1 MHAQYT
7 YTDDDTAAWS
17 ARIGANFSGRPQHGL
32 RQWWPP
38 TLHLYHPQP
47 LLLHDLSTFLS
58 LLSSDLSFCR
68 FHAAPSKKGKNMK
81 WSTSISMNMKRTLNL
96 WEINRKYWTYICHC
110 KKMQDNIIIRNSTQC
125 QQCFQIGAEFRCLA
139 WNLPWMSPSWSIWQ
153 LVSLHSTCTA
163 TGYLCCPLGHSL
175 SRQLTYRRQLS
186 CPGQLLVFTWALTVR
201 QRLAF
206 PVRYQAAAAA
216 L

>member
-1 MHAQYT
+1 MESRWKRSKAAKKGLCLEAENPRQKRGLAVCVFDEFSRCNSQQRPCIKKLLLAGGAQVWPSCCKQMRVVYRSSHTTLFMHAQYT

-81 WSTSISMNMKRTLNL
+81 WSTSISMNSKRTLSL
-96 WEINRKYWTYICHC
+96 WEINRKYWIYICHC
-110 KKMQDNIIIRNSTQC
+110 KKIKII
-125 QQCFQIGAEFRCLA
+125 
-139 WNLPWMSPSWSIWQ
+139 
-153 LVSLHSTCTA
+153 
-163 TGYLCCPLGHSL
+163 
-175 SRQLTYRRQLS
+175 
-186 CPGQLLVFTWALTVR
+186 
-201 QRLAF
+201 
-206 PVRYQAAAAA
+206 
-216 L
+216 